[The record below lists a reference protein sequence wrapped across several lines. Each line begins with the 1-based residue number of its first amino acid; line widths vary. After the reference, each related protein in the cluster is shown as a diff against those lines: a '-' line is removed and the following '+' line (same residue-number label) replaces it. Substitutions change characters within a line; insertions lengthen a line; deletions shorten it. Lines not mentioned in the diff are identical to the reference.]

1 MKLNR
6 FRLNIL
12 IRVIFLA
19 LTLIAIGYLGY
30 EMKIYYGAGIVF
42 LFLCYE
48 VYSLFYFV
56 DKTNRDLTR
65 FLNSIKHSDFS
76 QAYVSKNFGE
86 SFEELYNSF
95 RNLTNQMLETRS
107 EKEQSFQYLQTIV
120 KHVAIGL
127 ITYRKDGEIELI
139 NNAAKKLLNVESL
152 LNIYNLGPANREL
165 LGILSSI
172 KAGEKALVKIE
183 TKGIEKQIS
192 LFAAEFKLRDREFT
206 LVSLQDIKSELE
218 RERLSN
224 ELEIAHQVQMKLL
237 PKTVPEIGGYS
248 FAALCEPA
256 KEVGGD
262 YYDFINLG
270 KDKTGIVI
278 GDVAGKG
285 LPAAIYM
292 TLTKGI
298 FHSYSEGNFSPKD
311 VLIKI
316 NKLIYQIIESGSFI
330 TMFYG
335 IIDHKKN
342 EFVFA
347 RAGHEAA
354 IFFNSESDEIQS
366 LRPTGLGL
374 GLEDGTLFANKIEEH
389 KIKLKAGDTIMFYT
403 DGVTDANNRLNE
415 EYGLNRLCEF
425 IKENRKND
433 SIALLENIHQDV
445 KNFSQGVNQFDDI
458 TGIIVKKL

>member
-1 MKLNR
+1 
-6 FRLNIL
+6 
-12 IRVIFLA
+12 
-19 LTLIAIGYLGY
+19 
-30 EMKIYYGAGIVF
+30 MKIYYGAGIVF

-374 GLEDGTLFANKIEEH
+374 GLEDGT
-389 KIKLKAGDTIMFYT
+389 
-403 DGVTDANNRLNE
+403 
-415 EYGLNRLCEF
+415 
-425 IKENRKND
+425 
-433 SIALLENIHQDV
+433 
-445 KNFSQGVNQFDDI
+445 
-458 TGIIVKKL
+458 